1 MTKFVVDVWLDG
13 YETDEEHEQHC
24 SEYFVAEAL
33 NDSGA
38 SCSMVR
44 KIESTDLRVLFN
56 SVVKMVAH
64 PHTTITEHDRV
75 RAAKIFSSLDE
86 YLDCK
91 QFLNRELSKEEKKKL
106 NEMKK

>member
-1 MTKFVVDVWLDG
+1 MTKFVLDVWLDG
-13 YETDEEHEQHC
+13 YETDEEHEEHC

-44 KIESTDLRVLFN
+44 KIESTDLSVLFN
-56 SVVKMVAH
+56 SIVKTVAH

-75 RAAKIFSSLDE
+75 RAAKIFSSLDG

-91 QFLNRELSKEEKKKL
+91 QFLNRELSETEKKRL
-106 NEMKK
+106 SEVG